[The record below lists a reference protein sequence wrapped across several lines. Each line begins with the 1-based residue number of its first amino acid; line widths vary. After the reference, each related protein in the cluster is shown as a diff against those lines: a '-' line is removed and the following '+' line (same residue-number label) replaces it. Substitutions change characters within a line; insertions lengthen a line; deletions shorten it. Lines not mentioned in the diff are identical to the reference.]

1 MKARMLP
8 LALLAVRGWTRVYTW
23 GMPAPIG
30 EARRA
35 EIQSDLW
42 EFLHDVDRDQR
53 FSAAQLFGRVLLGVS
68 DDLCW
73 RLEHDLTRH
82 EFLKRRIVALTAAA
96 LVPITLWIVAVR
108 LRQTEPSARTRVS
121 ECAED
126 SRPAHTTP
134 ELRMRVITCAGVFFT
149 PPRHADVPPDRP

>member
-1 MKARMLP
+1 MSR

-42 EFLHDVDRDQR
+42 EFLHDPDRDQR
-53 FSAAQLFGRVLLGVS
+53 SSAAAQLFGRLSLSVS
-68 DDLCW
+68 DDLWW
-73 RLEHDLTRH
+73 RFEHDFTRH
-82 EFLKRRIVALTAAA
+82 EFLIRRMAALTAAA
-96 LVPITLWIVAVR
+96 LVPVTLWIGAVR
-108 LRQTEPSARTRVS
+108 LCQTEPSARTRVS
-121 ECAED
+121 ECAQD
-126 SRPAHTTP
+126 SPPAHTTP